1 MVPGATDNDL
11 PRAATRPM
19 RWSRPSGLTP
29 LGHLGTP
36 GDIADVVALLD
47 RPDARWFTGHII
59 NAAGGLAEL
68 PGRLSAGPVSRT
80 ALLGGAAELPRNE
93 PGPRIGRTTGPA

>member
-36 GDIADVVALLD
+36 GDIADVVALFD

-68 PGRLSAGPVSRT
+68 LGRLSAGPVSRT

-93 PGPRIGRTTGPA
+93 PGPRIGRATGPA